1 MKFNLLKV
9 SDSDVGLR
17 VDQLLTKKLS
27 ITRENVKKKVDCSE
41 IYCLNEI
48 NVLENN
54 ALCEANDANCHLQR
68 NIMEAG
74 DSLNNFQSLSNDN
87 ENNISNSGSPDYA
100 EDDNNSVIIENI
112 NTIEN
117 KKAIKLSYKLSLND
131 GILFKFIEEEK
142 VKNEV
147 KDLSNFDFQKMI
159 VFEDDHLIVINKEWN
174 ILTHDKP
181 GDCQEVTI
189 VDLMR
194 DHLMKQNCDLN
205 VGEEGRECIV
215 HRLDKETSGLMV
227 LAKTQTAYQT
237 LTKMFKDKEI
247 SKKYLG
253 IVCGKLN
260 PMCGK
265 IKEYIGR
272 DKNNRMKRCVVIRK
286 TLKHYPDAKEAVTHF
301 FMKEEYMGGKVSLA
315 EFILETGRT
324 HQIRVHMDFLK
335 CPILGDKMYGMNRNN
350 DIQRNYLCFE
360 MKRHMLHSHYLQFEH
375 PITKENVEL
384 ECGMPSD
391 MKEIIKKLKSL

>member
-27 ITRENVKKKVDCSE
+27 ITRENVKKKVDCGE
-41 IYCLNEI
+41 IYCFNEGDVELKHCHSS
-48 NVLENN
+48 NVLDICVESTDMESNVLDDQTSIEDN
-54 ALCEANDANCHLQR
+54 KFQVLKDCGNKFIND
-68 NIMEAG
+68 
-74 DSLNNFQSLSNDN
+74 
-87 ENNISNSGSPDYA
+87 
-100 EDDNNSVIIENI
+100 
-112 NTIEN
+112 
-117 KKAIKLSYKLSLND
+117 KKAIKLSYKLASND
-131 GILFKFIEEEK
+131 CILFKLNEEEEI
-142 VKNEV
+142 KNEE
-147 KDLSNFDFQKMI
+147 KDLSGFDFQKMI
-159 VFEDDHLIVINKEWN
+159 VFEDEHLIVINKEWN

-194 DHLMKQNCDLN
+194 DYLIKQNFDLN
-205 VGEEGRECIV
+205 VGEKGREYIV

-227 LAKTQTAYQT
+227 LAKTQITYQL

-301 FMKEEYMGGKVSLA
+301 FMKEEYIGGKVSLA
-315 EFILETGRT
+315 EFILETGKT

-350 DIQRNYLCFE
+350 DIQRNYLCVE
-360 MKRHMLHSHYLQFEH
+360 IKRHMLHSHYLQFEH